1 MRVEVGPALQLAARD
16 TVLLASD
23 GLFDN
28 LFIDE
33 IVATIRSGPL
43 VAAADRLVERVQA
56 RMQGEEAAHRPCKPD
71 DLTIVLFRPR
81 KARSKA

>member
-1 MRVEVGPALQLAARD
+1 LQLAARD

-28 LFIDE
+28 LYIDE

-43 VAAADRLVERVQA
+43 TAAADRLVQRAQS
-56 RMQGEEAAHRPCKPD
+56 RMSGADAADQPCKPD
-71 DLTIVLFRPR
+71 DLTIVLFRPHKPR
-81 KARSKA
+81 